1 MEKSGY
7 FQGLKIKKSA
17 SVIDKKGKK
26 SYTITNKYTQI
37 KGRAD
42 PALSRERKKEKNER
56 HQEKSY
62 DALRLLRAHYGQRIF
77 RKRNEG

>member
-1 MEKSGY
+1 MRTIALSRLALVLFCDKSNFICMEKSGY

-42 PALSRERKKEKNER
+42 PALSRERKKEK
-56 HQEKSY
+56 K
-62 DALRLLRAHYGQRIF
+62 
-77 RKRNEG
+77 

>member
-26 SYTITNKYTQI
+26 SYTIINKYTQI

-42 PALSRERKKEKNER
+42 PALFRERKKEK
-56 HQEKSY
+56 K
-62 DALRLLRAHYGQRIF
+62 
-77 RKRNEG
+77 